1 MAPIALAFAVLDIG
15 TPSDLGFV
23 LAAAWI
29 PQIVFILAGGVWA
42 DRLPRNLIMVGGNA
56 LSGVAQAGVAVLL
69 LTHHAQLWQLM
80 ALQFVRGTASAFF
93 FPASFSI
100 VPQIVP
106 KDQTQQANALLR
118 LSQTTIGIFG
128 AALGGLLVA
137 TIGSGWAIAF
147 DAATYFAGAGILAR
161 MRARIRARAEQSANF
176 IRELIEGWNEFRART
191 WLWLIVVAAGLA
203 NAAWV
208 GSESVLGPVVAKRSL
223 HGATGW
229 GLLSAAVAIGLVA
242 AGLVALRWR
251 PRRLLL
257 YGVIG
262 WLAAPLLLASLALPA
277 PLPIVLLAGLVAGF
291 GIELF
296 GVYWLTALQQHIPEE
311 MLARVNS
318 YDALG
323 SFVLIP
329 IGLTV
334 VGPLADAIGVSTT
347 LWLSAAFGF
356 VITAACLSSRDV
368 RELERNEQPIL
379 PEHGNETAPVP
390 IL

>member
-23 LAAAWI
+23 LAAGWI

-42 DRLPRNLIMVGGNA
+42 DRLPRSLIMVGGNA
-56 LSGVAQAGVAVLL
+56 LSGVAQVGVATLL

-93 FPASFSI
+93 FPAAFSI

-106 KDQTQQANALLR
+106 TNETQQANALLR
-118 LSQTTIGIFG
+118 LSQTTTSIFG
-128 AALGGLLVA
+128 AALGGALVA
-137 TIGSGWAIAF
+137 LIGPGWAIAF
-147 DAATYFAGAGILAR
+147 DAATYLASAGVMSR
-161 MRARIRARAEQSANF
+161 MRTRIGARAKQSASF
-176 IRELIEGWNEFRART
+176 VRELLEGWDEFRSRT

-203 NAAWV
+203 NAAWI
-208 GSESVLGPVVAKRSL
+208 GSDFVLGPVVAKRSL

-229 GLLSAAVAIGLVA
+229 GLVSASMAAGLVV

-251 PRRLLL
+251 PRYLLL
-257 YGVIG
+257 WGVIG
-262 WLAAPLLLASLALPA
+262 WAVTPLLLVSLALPA
-277 PLPIVLLAGLVAGF
+277 PLAVVMVSAFVSGV
-291 GIELF
+291 GIEIF
-296 GVYWLTALQQHIPEE
+296 GVYWVTALQQHIANEV
-311 MLARVNS
+311 LARVNS

-334 VGPLADAIGVSTT
+334 VGPLADAIGVSKT
-347 LWLSAAFGF
+347 LWLSAGF
-356 VITAACLSSRDV
+356 IFVMVVACLFSRDV
-368 RELERNEQPIL
+368 RELERNEQPI
-379 PEHGNETAPVP
+379 V
-390 IL
+390 